1 MAIETWEHEGQKWK
15 TITHETRER
24 YIVGVDLGHSC
35 DPTAICVMHYKR
47 TPLRDK
53 PAWHKANSS
62 IPKRGSHRCRN
73 APLLVGMQTPSQGR
87 SHLTFLGAR
96 DRSANSDY
104 RIGDE
109 DELNDLRREATGLD

>member
-35 DPTAICVMHYKR
+35 DPTAICVMRYKR

-62 IPKRGSHRCRN
+62 IPKRAATDAGK
-73 APLLVGMQTPSQGR
+73 LLFWWGCKP
-87 SHLTFLGAR
+87 HHKA
-96 DRSANSDY
+96 DH
-104 RIGDE
+104 I
-109 DELNDLRREATGLD
+109 